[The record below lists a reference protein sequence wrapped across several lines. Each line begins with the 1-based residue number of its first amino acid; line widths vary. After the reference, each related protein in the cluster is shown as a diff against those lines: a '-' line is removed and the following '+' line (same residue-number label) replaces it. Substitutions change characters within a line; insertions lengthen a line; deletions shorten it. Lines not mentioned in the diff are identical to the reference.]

1 MPLLFLLLIGSSIT
15 VFAQGDSEPEQKSN
29 VEIVDQELSI
39 EYLKLDVLG
48 DQFLI
53 VQQVNDH
60 NASPEQ
66 SYYFKADR
74 KNKRLDKLFREADKE
89 FNVKYKHQLKEIRN
103 VAIITKT
110 PRRCL
115 APPNNSYI
123 L

>member
-1 MPLLFLLLIGSSIT
+1 MKYFMPLLFLLLIGSSIT

-29 VEIVDQELSI
+29 LEIVDQELSI
-39 EYLKLDVLG
+39 EYLKLDVLS

-66 SYYFKADR
+66 SYYSKADR
-74 KNKRLDKLFREADKE
+74 KNKRLDKLFKRADKA
-89 FNVKYKHQLKEIRN
+89 FDHKYKHQLKKIRN
-103 VAIITKT
+103 VTYILET

-115 APPNNSYI
+115 APPND
-123 L
+123 